1 MFSRLFCRTA
11 SPKKTQRLNLESLES
26 RTNPAITAT
35 LNAGLLQ
42 ITGSE
47 QRDVVQI
54 RLDGLGD
61 QILVQDAAKV
71 VATFPTTLVTELLV
85 QTLGGND
92 SIQIDPRMIQ
102 PATLDGGSGNNVL
115 RGGGGLTTL
124 IGGSGIDK
132 LFAGTGPTTFDQ
144 GPSKNHLFNVK
155 PTDTALPSVNDSV
168 VRALPVVTV
177 PVAIQ
182 EVLTQAEVANI
193 RQRAAAATASDDGII
208 VITDHNGSLL
218 GLRIEGGVSPLI
230 TGNTANLVF
239 AVDGALAKARTGAF
253 FGNNQSPLTSRLVQF
268 ISQTTMPERV
278 VASYPNALNPTL
290 QGPGFVA
297 PVGIAGHFPPKIKF
311 TPQVDLFA
319 IEYTNRDS
327 ILHPGPDG
335 NKGTGDD
342 ILLPMRFNINPA
354 FVPTGKALVSPESY
368 GYISGLEPNA
378 QARGLATLPGGIPIY
393 KNGQMVGGIGVF
405 YPGKTGLATE
415 ENSVLSN
422 IYNPALPDRSYES
435 EYVGFAA
442 LGGAG
447 GFEIGDLA
455 GIAPTPNIQASPIP
469 LALARI
475 DLVGITLDLFGPG
488 GTQGPTN
495 LVNFGKTLGV
505 GNPNS
510 GTNYPVTPNPAITL
524 LNGTTVPEGWLVI
537 PHDGVGI
544 SGDQVNQ
551 IIQNGIAQEA
561 RTRSALRVGANPTGR
576 APSSTPEKMVFAV
589 CDLEGNVVG
598 LYRTPDSTVFSLDV
612 AVAKA
617 RNLAYYN
624 NPAELQPI
632 DQAPGVPAGVAFT
645 SRTFRYLSLPR
656 FPEGIDG
663 APAGPFSILND
674 GGTSAITGGQVGPRL
689 ANTDFVSVQG
699 YSAFHPAANFRDPSN
714 IANQN
719 GVVFFPGASAV
730 YAGQTL
736 LGGLGVSGDG
746 VDQDDVTTSQAILG
760 YDPLESIRAD
770 NFRVFGIR
778 IPYRKFNRNPEG
790 GILG

>member
-1 MFSRLFCRTA
+1 MEA
-11 SPKKTQRLNLESLES
+11 LES
-26 RTNPAITAT
+26 RLNPAITTT
-35 LNAGLLQ
+35 LEAGLLQ
-42 ITGSE
+42 ITGSAY
-47 QRDVVQI
+47 RDVVQV
-54 RLDGLGD
+54 RLDDLGN
-61 QILVQDAAKV
+61 QFLVQDATKV
-71 VATFPTTLVTELLV
+71 VATFPATMVTGLLV

-92 SIQIDPRMIQ
+92 SIQVDPKILQ

-115 RGGGGLTTL
+115 RAGGGPTTL
-124 IGGSGIDK
+124 VGGDGIDK
-132 LFAGTGPTTFDQ
+132 LFGGSGSTAFDQ
-144 GPSKNHLFNVK
+144 GPSKNHLFHVK
-155 PTDTALPSVNDSV
+155 STDTILPSLTDSV
-168 VRALPVVTV
+168 VRTLPKVLPPVTL
-177 PVAIQ
+177 P
-182 EVLTQAEVANI
+182 EVLTQEEVANI
-193 RQRAAAATASDDGII
+193 LKRAAAATAANDGII
-208 VITDHNGSLL
+208 VITDQNGTLL

-230 TGNTANLVF
+230 TANTANLVF

-268 ISQTTMPERV
+268 ISQTPMPQRV
-278 VASYPNALNPTL
+278 VDSYPNALNPTL

-297 PVGIAGHFPPKIKF
+297 PVSIAGHFPPNIKF

-335 NKGTGDD
+335 TKGTGDD
-342 ILLPMRFNINPA
+342 ILHRMRFNIDPA
-354 FVPTGKALVSPESY
+354 FVPAGKGLVCPESY
-368 GYISGLEPNA
+368 GFISGLEPNA

-393 KNGQMVGGIGVF
+393 KNGQIVGGIGVF

-422 IYNPALPDRSYES
+422 VYNPALPDRSYES

-447 GFEIGDLA
+447 GFEIGVLA
-455 GIAPTPNIQASPIP
+455 GIAPTPGIQASPIP
-469 LALARI
+469 LNLARI

-510 GTNYPVTPNPAITL
+510 GSNYPVTTDPAKTL
-524 LNGTTVPEGWLVI
+524 IEGRPVPDGWLVI

-544 SGDQVNQ
+544 TGAQVNQ
-551 IIQNGIAQEA
+551 IIQQGIAQEA
-561 RTRSALRVGANPTGR
+561 RTRSALRVGPNPTGR

-589 CDLEGNVVG
+589 CDLDGNVVG

-617 RNLAYYN
+617 RNLAYYDN
-624 NPAELQPI
+624 ATELQPV
-632 DQAPGVPAGVAFT
+632 DQAPGIPAGVSFT

-663 APAGPFSILND
+663 SPAGHFSILND
-674 GGTSAITGGQVGPRL
+674 GGTSPITGGQVGPRL
-689 ANTDFVSVQG
+689 ANTDFISVQG
-699 YSAFHPAANFRDPSN
+699 YSAFHPAANFRDPTN

-730 YAGQTL
+730 YSGQTII
-736 LGGLGVSGDG
+736 GGLGVSGDG
-746 VDQDDVTTSQAILG
+746 VDQDDVTTSQAIVG
-760 YDPLESIRAD
+760 YDPPGSIRAD
-770 NFRVFGIR
+770 NFRVSGIR
-778 IPYRKFNRNPEG
+778 LPYRKFNRNPEG